1 MFLFN
6 SAFHDAHTKFF
17 KYFVDGAQ
25 PASKFLG
32 QILVLHPRI
41 LIDAEQNFASMDSI
55 ARFKAVP
62 RDEWDLNVNH
72 LRPLAVKDNKD
83 DNFNL
88 TLVWKSKGNNLPEL
102 YKLASRYVTTNID
115 CYDVERSFYS
125 YNEIL
130 DENQDLVQR
139 RKKKSYKQ
147 LVISLLQTCNL
158 RQSLGWFMD

>member
-41 LIDAEQNFASMDSI
+41 LIDAKQNFASMDSI
-55 ARFKAVP
+55 ARFKVVL
-62 RDEWDLNVNH
+62 RDGWDLNVNH

-83 DNFNL
+83 DHFNL
-88 TLVWKSKGNNLPEL
+88 TLVWKLKGNNLPEL

-115 CYDVERSFYS
+115 CYDVERSFYA

>member
-1 MFLFN
+1 MG
-6 SAFHDAHTKFF
+6 
-17 KYFVDGAQ
+17 GAQ

-102 YKLASRYVTTNID
+102 YI
-115 CYDVERSFYS
+115 
-125 YNEIL
+125 
-130 DENQDLVQR
+130 
-139 RKKKSYKQ
+139 
-147 LVISLLQTCNL
+147 
-158 RQSLGWFMD
+158 